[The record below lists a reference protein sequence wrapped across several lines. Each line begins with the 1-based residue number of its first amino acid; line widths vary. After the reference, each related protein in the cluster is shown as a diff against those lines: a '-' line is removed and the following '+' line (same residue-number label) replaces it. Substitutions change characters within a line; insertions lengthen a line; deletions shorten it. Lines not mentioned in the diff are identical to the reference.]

1 MADELLTHKISTVVS
16 WVLSTYSTIR
26 YFSGRQPF
34 SNDTPYHV
42 GDTPFTL
49 NIVVT
54 MAYWGLLIF
63 MQILFVTQIF
73 IPVVDNASG
82 ITNRLEY
89 TKKVGWHFTA
99 FNLFVFLWTSLFVRH
114 HYFWSEVMLVLNLL
128 NIFALYTTHKTYAV
142 KPLSNYFLIHMT
154 NAALPMSWLLF
165 AVMWNGAVLF
175 HVHKFLGRVIA
186 NFTVWLLLIIP
197 GFFTLVFNDWGL
209 GLTSSILA
217 FGLGLGQ
224 LFTKAFALQWIFGF
238 IISGLLFILTVLV
251 ASGRVVRKSSDSEAA
266 PLLE

>member
-1 MADELLTHKISTVVS
+1 MFDDLLTHKISTVVS
-16 WVLSTYSTIR
+16 WVLSTYSTVR

-34 SNDTPYHV
+34 SDDTPYHV
-42 GDTPFTL
+42 GETPFTL
-49 NIVVT
+49 NIIVT

-73 IPVVDNASG
+73 IPVVDSAAG
-82 ITNRLEY
+82 VTNRLDY

-99 FNLFVFLWTSLFVRH
+99 FNFFVFLWTMLFVI
-114 HYFWSEVMLVLNLL
+114 LVLNLV
-128 NIFALYTTHKTYAV
+128 NIFALYTTHKTYAI
-142 KPLSNYFLIHMT
+142 KPLGNYFLIHMT

-165 AVMWNGAVLF
+165 AIFWNGAVLF

-238 IISGLLFILTVLV
+238 VISGLLLILTLLV
-251 ASGRVVRKSSDSEAA
+251 ATGRVVRRTTDSEAA